1 MIRVNNRDHCRAVRL
16 LLGQKPNP
24 SLHSFMDDFSKQL
37 GWGHRLLRHNI
48 DMVRMAGE
56 LYGEEG
62 EREATF
68 HIACD
73 MGWITS
79 QDVAEAQAIKNKR
92 EEVESARDKE
102 KAASNN

>member
-1 MIRVNNRDHCRAVRL
+1 
-16 LLGQKPNP
+16 LGQKPHP

-37 GWGHRLLRHNI
+37 GWGHRLLRHNA
-48 DMVRMAGE
+48 DMIIKAGE
-56 LYGEEG
+56 LYGEDG

-79 QDVAEAQAIKNKR
+79 EDLMNTSRRRAKK
-92 EEVESARDKE
+92 
-102 KAASNN
+102 